1 MTFWVKTGGLWG
13 SSPTTKI
20 WVKTGGVWVEV
31 QNAYVKDG
39 GVWQLFHSAASPV
52 AFSITSIGDTEASP
66 TTATASLTLNSNGTI
81 TTTGNTSSAGSNWYT
96 PTTGGIGSSYW
107 AMLTVNSGTAP
118 TSGTAGSVLFL
129 NGGETWTWT
138 RSTNGTTT
146 ANCTLT
152 I

>member
-1 MTFWVKTGGLWG
+1 
-13 SSPTTKI
+13 
-20 WVKTGGVWVEV
+20 
-31 QNAYVKDG
+31 
-39 GVWQLFHSAASPV
+39 
-52 AFSITSIGDTEASP
+52 
-66 TTATASLTLNSNGTI
+66 LNSNGTI

-152 I
+152 IYSDAGGVTAVASDSFSVSVIRDV